1 MCVIKN
7 NNKNAC
13 NKWQNWWGSW
23 LYLTLFYVIS
33 EKVLA
38 GMCGAA
44 IYNIMSDTNAFSIH
58 WEKWGRK
65 FYRSRLKR
73 QEHKLV
79 ANVCCVWMRINRKY
93 LTRGVTAIL
102 ITSHTKH
109 YNLYYTYIRGL
120 VHSVKGIQIFLK
132 KSSRSYT
139 YNTISYTWHAIYKC
153 IAIYY
158 KAQNWLFFG
167 EKKS

>member
-109 YNLYYTYIRGL
+109 YNLYYTYIRVSSFRQRHSNL
-120 VHSVKGIQIFLK
+120 FKKIFTFVYIQHYIVHMTCNI
-132 KSSRSYT
+132 
-139 YNTISYTWHAIYKC
+139 
-153 IAIYY
+153 
-158 KAQNWLFFG
+158 
-167 EKKS
+167 

>member
-44 IYNIMSDTNAFSIH
+44 IYNIMSDTIAFSIH
-58 WEKWGRK
+58 WEKK
-65 FYRSRLKR
+65 
-73 QEHKLV
+73 
-79 ANVCCVWMRINRKY
+79 M
-93 LTRGVTAIL
+93 
-102 ITSHTKH
+102 
-109 YNLYYTYIRGL
+109 
-120 VHSVKGIQIFLK
+120 
-132 KSSRSYT
+132 
-139 YNTISYTWHAIYKC
+139 
-153 IAIYY
+153 
-158 KAQNWLFFG
+158 G
-167 EKKS
+167 EKISKDQDLNGKNINSLLMCVVYGWE